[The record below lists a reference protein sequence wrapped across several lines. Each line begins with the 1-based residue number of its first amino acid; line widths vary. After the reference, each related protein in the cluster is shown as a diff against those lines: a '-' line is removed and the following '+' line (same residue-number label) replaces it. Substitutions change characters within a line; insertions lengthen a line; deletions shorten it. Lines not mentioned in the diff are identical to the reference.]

1 MGDSMSRVTDEY
13 IKEFIIAAHTSLEK
27 VQAVLI
33 EHPEL
38 LNVAWNWSEDDSENA
53 LQAASHLGQDEVA
66 RYLLSLGAPNT
77 ITTAAM
83 LGDVEAVKQFL
94 HQDKSLALAYSAHKI
109 SLLFHITIGGKPE
122 IADLVRLHGGAPEE
136 DAPFALHAAIE
147 VNSVLMMQWL
157 LEHGAKKNPN
167 VKNFRGKTPLQVAIE
182 YQQTEQVN
190 LLKAV
195 GAVAESSS

>member
-1 MGDSMSRVTDEY
+1 
-13 IKEFIIAAHTSLEK
+13 
-27 VQAVLI
+27 
-33 EHPEL
+33 
-38 LNVAWNWSEDDSENA
+38 
-53 LQAASHLGQDEVA
+53 
-66 RYLLSLGAPNT
+66 
-77 ITTAAM
+77 
-83 LGDVEAVKQFL
+83 
-94 HQDKSLALAYSAHKI
+94 
-109 SLLFHITIGGKPE
+109 LFHITIGGKPE

-147 VNSVLMMQWL
+147 VNSVPMMQWL